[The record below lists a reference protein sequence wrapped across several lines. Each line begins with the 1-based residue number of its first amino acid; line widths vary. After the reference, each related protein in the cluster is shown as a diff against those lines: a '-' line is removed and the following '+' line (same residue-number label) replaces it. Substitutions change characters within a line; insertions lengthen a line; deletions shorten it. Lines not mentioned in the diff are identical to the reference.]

1 MLILVDP
8 FYKGEKIGY
17 GVRGFKWEVSYQ
29 VGNNKEDLSV
39 MAFKEIDC
47 VVCQRLTPETLIN
60 TKGVDQWRVDCAIDK
75 IDIKEKGTID
85 KIVDSLCKMEGEF
98 ENKIIDDVSSNES
111 ENINYIK
118 GQLILCG
125 RYLSLMSKY
134 LDGVDI
140 EDKDN
145 VEILNKIEL
154 AVSLMKPFIE
164 KEEIVELMKKD
175 NDRNKIVSALVGL
188 LNVQVQLTE
197 KINKLSL

>member
-1 MLILVDP
+1 M
-8 FYKGEKIGY
+8 
-17 GVRGFKWEVSYQ
+17 RGFKWEVSYQ
-29 VGNNKEDLSV
+29 VGNNQEDLSV
-39 MAFKEIDC
+39 MAFKEIEC
-47 VVCQRLTPETLIN
+47 VTCQKLTPETLIN

>member
-1 MLILVDP
+1 MI
-8 FYKGEKIGY
+8 
-17 GVRGFKWEVSYQ
+17 
-29 VGNNKEDLSV
+29 
-39 MAFKEIDC
+39 IDF
-47 VVCQRLTPETLIN
+47 N
-60 TKGVDQWRVDCAIDK
+60 K
-75 IDIKEKGTID
+75 IDINEKGTID
-85 KIVDSLCKMEGEF
+85 KIVDSLCKMEMEF
-98 ENKIIDDVSSNES
+98 DNKIIDDVSSNEN
-111 ENINYIK
+111 EHINYIK

-125 RYLSLMSKY
+125 RYLNLMSKY

-145 VEILNKIEL
+145 VEIINKIEL

-197 KINKLSL
+197 KINQLSL